1 MDQFLL
7 FKSLHLVFMVSW
19 FAGLFYI
26 VRLFIYQTEAQ
37 TMTEPERKIIGGQL
51 ALMAWRLW
59 YIIAWPAMVLTLI
72 FGLLMLWIQ
81 PSYLLLPFMH
91 IKLGLVA
98 LLVLYHVWCH
108 AIFGRLQ
115 RGEQRHTSLGLRVLN
130 EVATLLLVA
139 IVFVIVFRDT
149 ISFLWGL
156 LGLVGL
162 GVVMMLA
169 IRLYKK
175 ARKG

>member
-1 MDQFLL
+1 
-7 FKSLHLVFMVSW
+7 
-19 FAGLFYI
+19 
-26 VRLFIYQTEAQ
+26 
-37 TMTEPERKIIGGQL
+37 MTEPERKIIGGQL